1 MALLGWN
8 PGTEQEVFSK
18 EELVRVFD
26 IRRTNKSNAVFN
38 FSEKDPQEWTDKKAL
53 WMNAQWMSK
62 VSLERILP
70 EAKADLQKAGLWSDA
85 FEGSGKG
92 WFEFTIDTL
101 RSRLHNLH
109 EFADL
114 GRPYFTDDF
123 PVDDATLQK
132 KVLPNKEALRVLLP
146 EVARLMEA
154 DPEFTLESLEKIVK
168 EFGEARQ
175 IKLGILNAGLRLA
188 LTGQSAG
195 PGIFHVVI
203 MVGKERLGPRVA
215 GFVERYLRA

>member
-1 MALLGWN
+1 M
-8 PGTEQEVFSK
+8 
-18 EELVRVFD
+18 
-26 IRRTNKSNAVFN
+26 
-38 FSEKDPQEWTDKKAL
+38 
-53 WMNAQWMSK
+53 K
-62 VSLERILP
+62 V
-70 EAKADLQKAGLWSDA
+70 GLWNDA
-85 FEGSGKG
+85 YEGERKA

-114 GRPYFTDDF
+114 GRPYFSDEF
-123 PVDDATLQK
+123 PIDDATLQK
-132 KVLPNKEALRVLLP
+132 KVLPNKDALRPLLP
-146 EVARLMEA
+146 EIAGLLKA

-175 IKLGILNAGLRLA
+175 IKLGILNAALRLA

-203 MVGKERLGPRVA
+203 MVGTERLGPRSA
-215 GFVERYLRA
+215 GFVERHLGA